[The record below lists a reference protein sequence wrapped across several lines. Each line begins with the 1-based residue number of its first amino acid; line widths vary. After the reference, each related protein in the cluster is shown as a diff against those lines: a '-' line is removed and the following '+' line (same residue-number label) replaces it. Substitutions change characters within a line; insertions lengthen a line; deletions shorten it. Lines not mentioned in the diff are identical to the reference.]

1 MHWIGPY
8 SLKCIHVHVYIFWY
22 SFQAN
27 IFYFGFL
34 FGLENLR
41 RQKPALYISLQTKYP
56 LGNKCGNVAWNRFFF
71 FYWKDCLGVYVSD
84 IKRNQIL
91 LLSSTHLNII
101 LRFDFKLRLCG
112 SLVGMCFPAS
122 TAIYTLFCFLFL
134 SGSELVWKI
143 MKMSSMQDI
152 WIKKM

>member
-1 MHWIGPY
+1 MRECRLK
-8 SLKCIHVHVYIFWY
+8 SL
-22 SFQAN
+22 
-27 IFYFGFL
+27 
-34 FGLENLR
+34 
-41 RQKPALYISLQTKYP
+41 
-56 LGNKCGNVAWNRFFF
+56 F

-122 TAIYTLFCFLFL
+122 TAIYTLFFVSFFYQGVNSFEKL
-134 SGSELVWKI
+134 WKWVLCKTYGLKKCYYMI
-143 MKMSSMQDI
+143 FTKMKFWNEMKGQVCCNTVYEDQYPQSR
-152 WIKKM
+152 KKNIVLHVYCVGEYQYKYKIVRGLYQ

>member
-1 MHWIGPY
+1 MRECR
-8 SLKCIHVHVYIFWY
+8 LKSV
-22 SFQAN
+22 
-27 IFYFGFL
+27 
-34 FGLENLR
+34 
-41 RQKPALYISLQTKYP
+41 
-56 LGNKCGNVAWNRFFF
+56 FF

-152 WIKKM
+152 WIKKKCNYMIFTKMKFWSEMKGQVCCNTVYEDQYPQSRKKNIVLHVYCVGEYQYKYKIVRGLYQ